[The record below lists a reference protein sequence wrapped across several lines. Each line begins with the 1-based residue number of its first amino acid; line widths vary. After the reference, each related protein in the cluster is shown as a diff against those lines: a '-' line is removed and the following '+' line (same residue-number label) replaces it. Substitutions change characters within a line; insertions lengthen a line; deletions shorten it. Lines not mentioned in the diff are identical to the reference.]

1 MTDSDLQLLNELT
14 AQINRLKELYEAE
27 VSKNGALIDTV
38 SNQTCKVERLEKEL
52 LEWKVKCN
60 HLTDAAMLS
69 VTEEQ
74 RQESKKRLNQMMR
87 EIERCLTLLR

>member
-1 MTDSDLQLLNELT
+1 MIDSDLQLLNDLT
-14 AQINRLKELYEAE
+14 DQINRLKSLYEAE
-27 VSKNGALIDTV
+27 ALKTAALIDNV
-38 SNQTCKVERLEKEL
+38 SSQARQIERLEKEL

-60 HLTDAAMLS
+60 HLTDAALLS

-74 RQESKKRLNQMMR
+74 RLESKKRLNQMVR

>member
-38 SNQTCKVERLEKEL
+38 SNQTRKVERLEK
-52 LEWKVKCN
+52 
-60 HLTDAAMLS
+60 
-69 VTEEQ
+69 
-74 RQESKKRLNQMMR
+74 
-87 EIERCLTLLR
+87 

>member
-38 SNQTCKVERLEKEL
+38 SNQTRKVERLEKEL

>member
-27 VSKNGALIDTV
+27 VSKNGVLIDTV
-38 SNQTCKVERLEKEL
+38 SNQTRKVERLEKEL